1 MKKRER
7 KQGNTKSY
15 AKLNPSAV
23 ALTLGIFSAAFIL
36 LTVITIKYTAVPDK
50 IGITNFGFAR
60 ILVSVVYG
68 FIDGVIIG
76 VIFAWLYNKLNEKI
90 TS

>member
-1 MKKRER
+1 MKKRVPKKNANPR
-7 KQGNTKSY
+7 Y
-15 AKLNPSAV
+15 AKLNPSAI
-23 ALTLGIFSAAFIL
+23 ALTLGMFSAAFIL
-36 LTVITIKYTAVPDK
+36 LTIITIKYTAVPDK
-50 IGITNFGFAR
+50 IGITNFGIAR
-60 ILVSVVYG
+60 ILVSVIYG